1 MASRTVVT
9 RRGRR
14 FRGFF
19 PSYKIGR
26 MVAWESLLELDA
38 IHLLEFSR
46 GVLSYREQPV
56 LIQYA
61 DGDLIRD
68 YYPDFE
74 LVLFDGW
81 TIHLEVKTTYQLAKP
96 KIQSKFQA
104 IAAHYNRQQQEFR
117 LVTENELRREPLLSN
132 VHTLAYLVGKTKQVL
147 PSPQELLSFLGS
159 EIVPFVFAESR
170 IGRDALLRFL
180 AYGIL
185 DCDLNQPLSGDTL
198 VQIVRGGSHASILI

>member
-1 MASRTVVT
+1 MLSRKVVT

-14 FRGFF
+14 FRGYF
-19 PSYKIGR
+19 PSYKMGR
-26 MVAWESLLELDA
+26 MVAWESLLELAA

-61 DGDLIRD
+61 HGEIIRD

-74 LVLFDGW
+74 VVLLDGVA
-81 TIHLEVKTTYQLAKP
+81 IHLEVKAACQLTRP

-104 IAAHYNRQQQEFR
+104 IAAHYNGHQQEFR
-117 LVTENELRREPLLSN
+117 LVTEKELQREPLLSN
-132 VHTLAYLVGKTKQVL
+132 VRTLAYLIGKTKQAL
-147 PSPQELLSFLGS
+147 PSPQELLNFLGA
-159 EIVPFVFAESR
+159 EIVSFVIAESR
-170 IGRDALLRFL
+170 IGREALLRYL
-180 AYGIL
+180 AFGVL

-198 VQIVRGGSHASILI
+198 VQIVQGGGHASCLI

>member
-1 MASRTVVT
+1 MLSRKVIT

-14 FRGFF
+14 FRGYF
-19 PSYKIGR
+19 PSLKMGR

-46 GVLSYREQPV
+46 GVLLYREQPV

-61 DGDLIRD
+61 DGELIRD

-74 LVLFDGW
+74 VVLLDGVA
-81 TIHLEVKTTYQLAKP
+81 IHLEVKTTYQLAKP

-104 IAAHYNRQQQEFR
+104 IAAHYKRQQQKFR
-117 LVTENELRREPLLSN
+117 LVTEKELQREPLLSN
-132 VHTLAYLVGKTKQVL
+132 VHTLAYLLGKTKQPL
-147 PSPQELLSFLGS
+147 PSPQELLKFLGA
-159 EIVPFVFAESR
+159 EIVSFVLAESR

-180 AYGIL
+180 AYGVL
-185 DCDLNQPLSGDTL
+185 DCDLNQTLSGDTV
-198 VQIVRGGSHASILI
+198 VQIVRGDGHASYLI

>member
-1 MASRTVVT
+1 MLSRKVVT

-14 FRGFF
+14 FRGYF
-19 PSYKIGR
+19 PSYKMGR
-26 MVAWESLLELDA
+26 MVAWESLLELAA

-74 LVLFDGW
+74 VVLFDGVA
-81 TIHLEVKTTYQLAKP
+81 IHLEVKTTYQLAKP

-104 IAAHYNRQQQEFR
+104 IAAHYCRRQQGFQ
-117 LVTENELRREPLLSN
+117 LVTEKELQREPLLSN
-132 VHTLAYLVGKTKQVL
+132 VRTLAYLVGKTKQVL
-147 PSPQELLSFLGS
+147 PSPQELLNLLGA
-159 EIVPFVFAESR
+159 EIVSFVFAESR
-170 IGRDALLRFL
+170 FGREALLRFL
-180 AYGIL
+180 AYGVL

-198 VQIVRGGSHASILI
+198 VQIVRGESHASYFI